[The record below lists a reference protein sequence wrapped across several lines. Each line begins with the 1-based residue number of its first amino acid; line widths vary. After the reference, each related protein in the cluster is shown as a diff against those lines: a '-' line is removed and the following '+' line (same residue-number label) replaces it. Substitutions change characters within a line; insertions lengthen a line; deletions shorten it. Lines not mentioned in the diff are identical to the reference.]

1 MKWEWEGRRLADP
14 LTIAR
19 RLLALPVFM
28 AGKCLAFIGA
38 LIGWGWD
45 SAMQVWRGMD

>member
-1 MKWEWEGRRLADP
+1 MKWEWKGRRLADP

-19 RLLALPVFM
+19 RMLALPVFT
-28 AGKCLAFIGA
+28 GKRLDFIGA